1 MQQSSNHY
9 QTSSQTLPRKLYEQK
24 HKAKPLHS
32 STINVSI
39 VNTVSPS
46 PQSPP
51 ANTGPV
57 KPARTYKALNRS
69 KSFNVHGL
77 NGTNDPSPIY
87 LEKITK
93 NNYNSFYRSN
103 SHLDDLQRTPSR
115 HQNEAMQLK
124 SPSIVN
130 LISRSTRDLTQSPL
144 YEDERVQSRTEYYN
158 EYSTNKK
165 NVFLKNLQNRAPELY
180 RTLHGTT
187 NGHDAQHA
195 NGHAGSPSREYL
207 NTYISREQ
215 ESSLG
220 SRSPITINKD
230 TAGIV
235 RRGSSSTEDHNES
248 YRITQKSDDPSRP
261 GVTNTIRNFSKK
273 TVPTKD
279 GRGMQTIETS
289 EVRTTSSSRYRSE
302 PPPAA
307 LKYQEFRNG
316 HSNGTGGGG
325 GGGVVIELRGN
336 S

>member
-1 MQQSSNHY
+1 MQQQQQHY

-24 HKAKPLHS
+24 AKSKPLHS

-39 VNTVSPS
+39 VNNVSPS
-46 PQSPP
+46 PQPP
-51 ANTGPV
+51 LTNTGPV

-87 LEKITK
+87 LEKLNR

-115 HQNEAMQLK
+115 HQNESMQLK

-144 YEDERVQSRTEYYN
+144 YEDERVH

-165 NVFLKNLQNRAPELY
+165 TVFLKNLQNRAPELY
-180 RTLHGTT
+180 RTLHGE
-187 NGHDAQHA
+187 HA
-195 NGHAGSPSREYL
+195 PSPSREYL
-207 NTYISREQ
+207 NTYINREQ

-220 SRSPITINKD
+220 SRSPLTINKD
-230 TAGIV
+230 TASIV
-235 RRGSSSTEDHNES
+235 RRGSSSTEDYSES
-248 YRITQKSDDPSRP
+248 YKITQKNEDPARP
-261 GVTNTIRNFSKK
+261 GMTNTVRNFSKK

-279 GRGMQTIETS
+279 GRGLQTIETS
-289 EVRTTSSSRYRSE
+289 EVRTTSSSRYRSD
-302 PPPAA
+302 PAA
-307 LKYQEFRNG
+307 SGLKYQEFRNG
-316 HSNGTGGGG
+316 GAGSTG